1 MKAFFAKLFR
11 SKKNRLIAG
20 GTLLVLLGIIATV
33 TYIVQTAIPAGI
45 ESPTAQM
52 FRVSRGD
59 LSTTITGTGKLI
71 SENVDSLSFSTEGI
85 VEVLNVKVGQQVIK
99 GEVLAGLKNTEK
111 LTLEVENKE
120 LALQKAEEAIQDLMD
135 NTEVNLA
142 QALADKA
149 AAGVAYEQAQKDLI
163 TKGQARCDKSVTE
176 QYYYDYMYAR
186 HDYNMWYSYLIDGGT
201 GYGTMYIQE
210 RMAPYKKSMLL
221 NYANWKYCEGFT
233 ELEKQESEAN
243 LELAK
248 ATFEKATTAYDELV
262 ENNGIDPLE
271 MSILEA
277 RKNDAERAL
286 SEAEENLANATLI
299 APFDGVITAVN
310 GTIGLNF
317 EKGIFIKIADLE
329 NEVVQT
335 SIEET
340 DLQNFK
346 AGCDAV
352 VTVTT
357 HKEQTFNGTVTKVDP
372 SLTTWDETSAA
383 QGWVKL
389 TDPLPDSIK
398 NYSLG
403 LDASVSIICSQAT
416 DVLLVPVDAIYKN
429 GDASFVYVLDQNTKT
444 PAKRLVEVG
453 KTSTVYAEIK
463 SGLQEGE
470 FVVMEQE
477 S

>member
-1 MKAFFAKLFR
+1 MKAFFDTLFQ

-20 GTLLVLLGIIATV
+20 GALVLLLGIIAAAA
-33 TYIVQTAIPAGI
+33 YFSQIAIPAGI
-45 ESPTAQM
+45 QSPTAQM

-59 LSTTITGTGKLI
+59 LSTTISGTGKLI

-85 VEVLNVKVGQQVIK
+85 VEILNVKVGQLVKK
-99 GEVLAGLKNTEK
+99 GDVLAGLKNTEK

-120 LALQKAEEAIQDLMD
+120 LALQKAEEAIQDLKE
-135 NTEVNLA
+135 NAEINLA

-149 AAGVAYEQAQKDLI
+149 TAGEAYDQAQKDLI
-163 TKGQARCDKSVTE
+163 TKGQGRCEKSVTE

-186 HDYNMWYSYLIDGGT
+186 HDYNLWYSYLIDGGT

-210 RMAPYKKSMLL
+210 RMAPYKQSMLL
-221 NYANWKYCEGFT
+221 NYSNWKYCEGYSD
-233 ELEKQESEAN
+233 LEKQESEAN

-248 ATFEKATTAYDELV
+248 ATFDKASAAYDELAK
-262 ENNGIDPLE
+262 NNGVDPLE
-271 MSILEA
+271 LSILEA

-286 SEAEENLANATLI
+286 SEARENLANATLI

-317 EKGIFIKIADLE
+317 EKGTFIEIADLE

-346 AGCDAV
+346 AGCDAD
-352 VTVTT
+352 VTFTT
-357 HKEQTFNGTVTKVDP
+357 HKEQTYKGTVTKVDP
-372 SLTTWDETSAA
+372 SLTTWFETTVA

-389 TDPLPDSIK
+389 TDPLPESIK
-398 NYSLG
+398 SYSLG
-403 LDASVSIICSQAT
+403 LDASVSITCSHAT
-416 DVLLVPVDAIYKN
+416 DVLLVPVDAIHKN
-429 GDASFVYVLDQNTKT
+429 GGSSYVYVLDQNTKT
-444 PAKRLVEVG
+444 PAKRLVQVG
-453 KTSTVYAEIK
+453 KTSTAYAEIT